1 MNDTAAQIQIELP
14 EAAPKPADPNVL
26 RMILLLE
33 ARDWTTANELLEIM
47 NEPPTEAN
55 RRKLR
60 EWANQSGGRIGS
72 GQLGYK
78 LVREMTA
85 DEYNHFRNAMASQAR
100 EMQRRILLSDKVFYR
115 KKSVKTAVGIL

>member
-1 MNDTAAQIQIELP
+1 MSDAAAQLDLGTLP
-14 EAAPKPADPNVL
+14 EKKAVDANVL

-33 ARDWTTANELLEIM
+33 ERDWTTANELLDVM

-60 EWANQSGGRIGS
+60 DWANQSEGRIGS

-78 LVREMTA
+78 LVRAMTA
-85 DEYNHFRNAMASQAR
+85 EEYNHFRNGMVSQAI
-100 EMQRRILLSDKVFYR
+100 EMQRRVLLSDKVFYR
-115 KKSVKTAVGIL
+115 KKSVKVPAGVL